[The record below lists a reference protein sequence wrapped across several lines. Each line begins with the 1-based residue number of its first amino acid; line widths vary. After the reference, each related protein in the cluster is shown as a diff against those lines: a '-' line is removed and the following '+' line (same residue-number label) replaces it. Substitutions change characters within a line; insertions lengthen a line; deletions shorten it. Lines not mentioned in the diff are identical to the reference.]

1 MKQNIITPLDRCE
14 PVVGIWLSALQDT
27 RQRTL
32 NSLEGLNDQ
41 LINWLPSGSTNSI
54 GTLLYH
60 VAAVEMSWLHEEIL
74 EGKPFP
80 PEIDA
85 LMKYDVREQEGRL
98 TSVITEPL
106 DAHLE
111 RLMKCR
117 LAFLVALQDMSVDEF
132 RRPRRMENY
141 EVTPEWVVHH
151 LMQHEAEHRGQI
163 GEIRGTAERALG
175 KAE

>member
-1 MKQNIITPLDRCE
+1 MKQNIVIPLDGYQ
-14 PVVGIWLSALQDT
+14 PVIGVWLSALQDT

-32 NSLEGLNDQ
+32 NSLEGVTNQVL
-41 LINWLPSGSTNSI
+41 NWLPPDSANSI

-74 EGKPFP
+74 DGKPFP
-80 PEIDA
+80 TEIDV

-98 TSVITEPL
+98 TSVVTEPL
-106 DAHLE
+106 DAHLD

-117 LAFLVALQDMSVDEF
+117 QTFLAALRDMSAGEF

-141 EVTPEWVVHH
+141 EATPEWVVHH

-163 GEIRGTAERALG
+163 GEIRGMAERALR